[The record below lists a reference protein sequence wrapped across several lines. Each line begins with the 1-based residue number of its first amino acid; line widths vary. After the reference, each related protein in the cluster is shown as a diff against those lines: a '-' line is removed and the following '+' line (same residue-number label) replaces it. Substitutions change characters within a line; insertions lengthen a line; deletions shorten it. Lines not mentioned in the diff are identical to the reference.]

1 MKKKSMA
8 KKSDI
13 NDHTKLKL
21 AYVTIKK
28 MNHANSI
35 QVLCKI

>member
-1 MKKKSMA
+1 MT

-13 NDHTKLKL
+13 NNHTKLKL

-28 MNHANSI
+28 KNHAKFI
-35 QVLCKI
+35 QALCKF

>member
-1 MKKKSMA
+1 MKKKPMT
-8 KKSDI
+8 KKNDI
-13 NDHTKLKL
+13 NNHTKLKL

-28 MNHANSI
+28 MNNVNSI